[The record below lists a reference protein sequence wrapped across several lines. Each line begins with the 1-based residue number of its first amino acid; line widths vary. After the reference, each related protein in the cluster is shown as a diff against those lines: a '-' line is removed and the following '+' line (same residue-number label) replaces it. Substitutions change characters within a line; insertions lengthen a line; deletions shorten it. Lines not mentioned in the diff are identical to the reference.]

1 MLLLLLLLEESPL
14 ILTGLSKTVNIK
26 PTSMR
31 TLKVIN
37 TEKHSGTD
45 RVFKP
50 GISSVEDCASVAS
63 GISDAESLESDV
75 NLESAFDNGHS
86 ENVEKD
92 IEVKLASVL
101 LKLEHIFLVSNA
113 ALDELLQ
120 ELNSLIG
127 YLSLPITK
135 KTISQTAMAGSS
147 PARLK
152 VILGESNIEK
162 LTLPNGIPESFDELL
177 CKVKT
182 TFRLKGNIRLQYMDQ
197 DFGNDFFNLNST
209 SEVQDLGTIKVVNQQ
224 TSPPLISAPETTSS
238 HFHSFESEDS
248 VSLASNE
255 TIVISS
261 PESVS
266 SRNQQWPMEF
276 QIPRFD
282 TELQLEKGNSEYQN
296 SQKMLN
302 VSSRIKSDILNI
314 LGEDIYQYKAYPEG
328 SCRGLNQ
335 EAPLFERASFLQWL
349 LQLETAIEVQNG
361 KLQDP
366 AEIAGVSRVVSKF
379 PEIQSYYSAFPA
391 KKVKRPKR
399 AEADFYPSFPVGE
412 TLESLEK
419 ERLKLLSEVGIRNN
433 ERVIADK
440 MAHTFAIRRQEV
452 VNQEPSIKFFQDRW
466 PALFQQNEN
475 ENIHLRR
482 ECVLKTLIVYLGEDP
497 DDLIKEY
504 LDSRAGLAE
513 TELEQLTMAV
523 FVIRKEGEG
532 LQEPP
537 EDIGIVIEA
546 LKRSF
551 EIEDVDDIPSFSS
564 TSPISTPIT
573 PSSSHF
579 FLNHNKATEG
589 QGGDGQSPSLAF
601 NNNNNNLGSSA
612 HHSCISLGSSPSP
625 VLKSRTVV
633 SSLSFNRGTMNKQT
647 IHHNGSSVT
656 RASSFQSRLNPN
668 SYSMLSGP
676 SSDNDSLHSSTSS
689 LEYSGGGGGALPLSK
704 LGSYPNPPS
713 QVEYH
718 RTQPKLPQQHLGG
731 DANLI
736 INHRLKK
743 FSSHGSVFPTE
754 MDKGPGMM
762 LGVPQPLGVNHGS
775 MPSLDLQ
782 IRDGGGGIVGMQRG
796 GGRVSPGLRYANVT
810 WNGHLHNDTSFG
822 VEGNCGSKNPCQQQS
837 PTVPKAPQPK
847 VKEIPRLNKFPL
859 DLDNLIII
867 PSSYLT
873 THLLHLTKPYLSRLS
888 FSTPCFIGFA
898 FLHLFT
904 SVLRPCM
911 TANQP

>member
-1 MLLLLLLLEESPL
+1 MFSFF
-14 ILTGLSKTVNIK
+14 T
-26 PTSMR
+26 
-31 TLKVIN
+31 
-37 TEKHSGTD
+37 
-45 RVFKP
+45 
-50 GISSVEDCASVAS
+50 
-63 GISDAESLESDV
+63 
-75 NLESAFDNGHS
+75 
-86 ENVEKD
+86 
-92 IEVKLASVL
+92 
-101 LKLEHIFLVSNA
+101 
-113 ALDELLQ
+113 
-120 ELNSLIG
+120 
-127 YLSLPITK
+127 
-135 KTISQTAMAGSS
+135 
-147 PARLK
+147 PA
-152 VILGESNIEK
+152 
-162 LTLPNGIPESFDELL
+162 
-177 CKVKT
+177 
-182 TFRLKGNIRLQYMDQ
+182 
-197 DFGNDFFNLNST
+197 
-209 SEVQDLGTIKVVNQQ
+209 
-224 TSPPLISAPETTSS
+224 
-238 HFHSFESEDS
+238 
-248 VSLASNE
+248 
-255 TIVISS
+255 
-261 PESVS
+261 
-266 SRNQQWPMEF
+266 
-276 QIPRFD
+276 
-282 TELQLEKGNSEYQN
+282 
-296 SQKMLN
+296 
-302 VSSRIKSDILNI
+302 
-314 LGEDIYQYKAYPEG
+314 
-328 SCRGLNQ
+328 
-335 EAPLFERASFLQWL
+335 
-349 LQLETAIEVQNG
+349 
-361 KLQDP
+361 
-366 AEIAGVSRVVSKF
+366 
-379 PEIQSYYSAFPA
+379 
-391 KKVKRPKR
+391 
-399 AEADFYPSFPVGE
+399 
-412 TLESLEK
+412 
-419 ERLKLLSEVGIRNN
+419 
-433 ERVIADK
+433 
-440 MAHTFAIRRQEV
+440 
-452 VNQEPSIKFFQDRW
+452 
-466 PALFQQNEN
+466 
-475 ENIHLRR
+475 
-482 ECVLKTLIVYLGEDP
+482 
-497 DDLIKEY
+497 
-504 LDSRAGLAE
+504 
-513 TELEQLTMAV
+513 
-523 FVIRKEGEG
+523 
-532 LQEPP
+532 
-537 EDIGIVIEA
+537 A

-859 DLDNLIII
+859 DLDNLVSSTSKNSAMKANPPKPHPRSTGDLQYHTSPPPTSAS
-867 PSSYLT
+867 PSAS
-873 THLLHLTKPYLSRLS
+873 LSSLDGSSDTLPNPFLS
-888 FSTPCFIGFA
+888 FSKCPPTRLQGSIPVTGMSCSPIPLTSAQSPQLEAVSGPQISQMFPILHGPYSSSNPSSPRAIRSLKNSAVDARESVGSILQRIASFSCPVTSDTTQA
-898 FLHLFT
+898 AVTQHPTAQSNGWLSSPSGCPTVTLPSRIQGKKTHAGKNFFLQN
-904 SVLRPCM
+904 S
-911 TANQP
+911 